1 MPATDDTQ
9 TVTRRKAVRRL
20 GLVVVLLC
28 VLLAGALIAFIVLWP
43 RPGAPGFT
51 GVAVTVPTC
60 PAGAE
65 GCRLLVVRISGGS
78 TAGHDDWSGTGST
91 LNVVLP
97 AGRYAVSEEG
107 CTGDTIES
115 QAISV
120 SAGLHTAVDLGG
132 LWELVGFVGRA
143 CPAFIPTASG

>member
-1 MPATDDTQ
+1 MPLTHDTQ
-9 TVTRRKAVRRL
+9 TVTRRTAVRRL
-20 GLVVVLLC
+20 ELLVLLSC
-28 VLLAGALIAFIVLWP
+28 VLLVGAFIVLWP

-51 GVAVTVPTC
+51 GVAATVPTC

-65 GCRLLVVRISGGS
+65 GCRLLVVRVSDGS

-97 AGRYAVSEEG
+97 AGRYSISAEG
-107 CTGDTIES
+107 CTGDRIES

-120 SAGLHTAVDLGG
+120 SAGLHTALDLGG

-143 CPAFIPTASG
+143 CPGFIPTASG